1 VIDTN
6 AILRAYLVE
15 TGTLLHTLCG
25 TRIYIPRIPPGFDN
39 AQAAVEA
46 ASTGSGFGID
56 RVHTD
61 VIADYQMKCF
71 GGTSDHA
78 SARAVYSALAERL
91 HKAELQKTAHGMV
104 SCAYQQGDTQ
114 DLFDPDTGWPFVL
127 VSYRIRMRPV

>member
-46 ASTGSGFGID
+46 TGNGSGFGAD
-56 RVHTD
+56 KVHTD
-61 VIADYQMKCF
+61 VVADYHIKCF
-71 GGTSDHA
+71 GGTTDHGA
-78 SARAVYSALAERL
+78 ARAVYGALADRL
-91 HKAELQKTAHGMV
+91 HRAELKKTAHGFI
-104 SCAYQQGDTQ
+104 SCAYQQADAQ
-114 DLFDPDTGWPFVL
+114 DLFDPDVGWPFVL
-127 VSYRIRMRPV
+127 ASFRVRMRPL